1 MYEALMKLI
10 KGSIFSSKS
19 AFRNATFFVVHA
31 HLITNHVNTKGCIIS
46 ATYKH
51 YET

>member
-19 AFRNATFFVVHA
+19 TFGNATFFVVHVY
-31 HLITNHVNTKGCIIS
+31 LITNHVNTKGCIIS
-46 ATYKH
+46 AVYKQ